1 MDGWIVK
8 PKNMDPN
15 KKYPILFYFYSE
27 PAGTTA
33 VAAKKL
39 GEKQYIE
46 V

>member
-27 PAGTTA
+27 EKA
-33 VAAKKL
+33 VIVSKM
-39 GEKQYIE
+39 
-46 V
+46 